1 VTDDLEATQPA
12 PEPGTVTERAPA
24 PVAAPEASTT
34 PEAAPGPASPSPA
47 AVADEAPPAP
57 VSPPPPAPASP
68 PAPGRRSVLGAVR
81 SISVGV
87 LFVLASLALLLSTTT
102 WWLHD
107 TVLSTDRFVAL
118 TAPMAEDPAVQEAL
132 TDATTEQLDQL
143 LDLGPLGRYVV
154 SGIAG
159 EVYASDQFATIWE
172 RLMRGFHAQVVAVL
186 RNEQSIATIEDGRLV
201 LNLFPV
207 MAAIS
212 ERVNALG
219 LSIGDRTFT
228 LPTFTDA
235 EDADASR
242 AELAAALGRPLPP
255 TFGVVDVGEAERL
268 AAAQQ
273 YVILFDALV
282 VILFVITAV
291 LAILTL
297 VLARRR
303 IRMMALLAVGGL
315 ATLLA
320 ARLIVASAADAIATE
335 IAAGGPAAI
344 IGGEAITLV
353 ADSYRA
359 FAGGILLVGL
369 LVAIGGTAATWLL
382 ERRAAQEGGAGATGS
397 LADGW
402 FLVLAGLCVALV
414 ALLALGLT
422 TATLAVVGAVYVAWL
437 VVVLLARRRDRAA
450 ATA

>member
-1 VTDDLEATQPA
+1 MTDDLEATQPA
-12 PEPGTVTERAPA
+12 PEPATVTERAPA
-24 PVAAPEASTT
+24 PLAPPEATS
-34 PEAAPGPASPSPA
+34 APPAVPDPASPPPA
-47 AVADEAPPAP
+47 AVAVEAPPP
-57 VSPPPPAPASP
+57 VPASP
-68 PAPGRRSVLGAVR
+68 PAPGRRSVIGAVR

-159 EVYASDQFATIWE
+159 EVYASDQFATVWE
-172 RLMRGFHAQVVAVL
+172 RLMRGFHTQVVAVL
-186 RNEQSIATIEDGRLV
+186 RNDQSLATVEDGRLV
-201 LNLFPV
+201 INLFPI

-228 LPTFTDA
+228 LPTFTDP
-235 EDADASR
+235 ENADASR
-242 AELAAALGRPLPP
+242 AELAAALGRPLAP

-282 VILFVITAV
+282 VILFVVTAA

-297 VLARRR
+297 VVARRR
-303 IRMMALLAVGGL
+303 IRMVALLAIGGL

-344 IGGEAITLV
+344 IGGEAISLV
-353 ADSYRA
+353 AESYRA

-369 LVAIGGTAATWLL
+369 IVAIGGTAAAWLL
-382 ERRAAQEGGAGATGS
+382 ERRAAREGGAGGAGS

-422 TATLAVVGAVYVAWL
+422 TLTLAVVGVAYLGWL
-437 VVVLLARRRDRAA
+437 VVVVVARRRDRPM

>member
-1 VTDDLEATQPA
+1 MTDDLAATQPA
-12 PEPGTVTERAPA
+12 PPG
-24 PVAAPEASTT
+24 AAS
-34 PEAAPGPASPSPA
+34 
-47 AVADEAPPAP
+47 APPGAR
-57 VSPPPPAPASP
+57 
-68 PAPGRRSVLGAVR
+68 GRSVLGAVR
-81 SISVGV
+81 AISVGV
-87 LFVLASLALLLSTTT
+87 VFVLACLSLLLATTT

-118 TAPMAEDPAVQEAL
+118 AAPLADDPAVQEAL
-132 TDATTEQLDQL
+132 TDATTEQLDRL

-159 EVYASDQFATIWE
+159 EVYASDQFATVWE

-186 RNEQSIATIEDGRLV
+186 RNEPGIASVEDGRLV
-201 LNLFPV
+201 LNLFPI

-219 LSIGDRTFT
+219 LSIGDRTLE
-228 LPTFTDA
+228 LPTFTDPD
-235 EDADASR
+235 DANASR
-242 AELAAALGRPLPP
+242 AELAAALDRPLPP
-255 TFGVVDVGEAERL
+255 DFGVVDVGEAERL

-282 VILFVITAV
+282 VILFVATAA
-291 LAILTL
+291 LAILAL

-303 IRMMALLAVGGL
+303 IRMVALLAVGGL

-320 ARLIVASAADAIATE
+320 ARLIVASAADGIAAE
-335 IAAGGPAAI
+335 IAASGPAAI
-344 IGGEAITLV
+344 IGGEAIRLV

-369 LVAIGGTAATWLL
+369 LVAIGGTAAAWLL
-382 ERRAAQEGGAGATGS
+382 ERRAVRAGEIGVAS

-402 FLVLAGLCVALV
+402 FLALGGLCAALV
-414 ALLALGLT
+414 LLLALGLT
-422 TATLAVVGAVYVAWL
+422 PATLAIVGLAWLVWL
-437 VVVLLARRRDRAA
+437 VVVLLAGRRGEAPTAA
-450 ATA
+450 